1 MTLNRGNPVNAVN
14 PLNLEWPDVRGEA
27 APLLPVGTRI
37 RFDNGLGCEE
47 TGTIEAHTTW
57 NQYPGQPCYRVAG
70 GRTIPHS
77 RVLGV
82 EGQS

>member
-14 PLNLEWPDVRGEA
+14 PLNLGWLDVRGEA

-37 RFDNGLGCEE
+37 RFNSGLGFEE

-57 NQYPGQPCYRVAG
+57 NYYPGQPCYRVAG
-70 GRTIPHS
+70 GWTIPHS